1 MSTWSYSE
9 LKGLLEELIFKK
21 IIFFMRK
28 KVIEVVSEV
37 CSMNKIVLSQRH
49 CDEGLSDFGTV
60 QLFSDDEKKGDA
72 LMTIIDNW

>member
-1 MSTWSYSE
+1 
-9 LKGLLEELIFKK
+9 
-21 IIFFMRK
+21 MRK